1 MISPV
6 LGVILLAYPCV
17 SVTVNM
23 TGGNLTVVTL
33 PVPAIPPTSSLALT
47 ISGGNGLLQVSS
59 SFQGV
64 LSSWKIQLAGAAN
77 HSRPLCST
85 TNPLTSAGVVFESS
99 TLFLSLLSSTPFT
112 QQVVLNVEER
122 PNFLLHLGQKVE
134 FPSGQHSAFLFH
146 TLEDAEWNGDQ
157 YMISIENPGGRCLE
171 VGISKPSCPFRDD
184 PVKVRNSDVWAR
196 VLTKGLFPV
205 RALDFMES
213 MSILIIPADNQRDC
227 FYDPDFLTYKQ
238 DDKQQVTI
246 TVRKVTSDYATP
258 TAYLLGALFIISI
271 PTVASLILFWIR
283 KHQKEEEVEVEPED
297 EVVCA
302 SAAHDLNNVCL
313 NSAHDLDQVDATVE
327 ADGRN
332 IVRRKSTQVLPEL
345 LRHFLSNP
353 LHRYLRSDAYYHVV
367 PLLVVFYSIPSF
379 QLVFLTVEGNS
390 EACYFNYGC
399 AKPWWIFKAFN
410 HIFSNLG
417 YIWFGLCFMLLVWIK
432 SRYFKEQPAWQQG
445 KKKRGLPQ
453 QYGLYYAM
461 GLATVAQGL
470 LSATFHICPSNM
482 SLQFDTTMMYLIMT
496 LAMVKIY
503 QFRHPDTTV
512 NAFVCLYL
520 LALALIFEVRLPIH
534 QSSVITSL
542 LQAISVHLMG
552 FSRTTVSIFT
562 AFFCIL
568 YLIFVFW
575 LGNAFYLNKQSQR
588 FKVCVF
594 KNQQKVFQNLL
605 SEPECTGLLLLLG
618 DHVAQCHRHLLVRCR

>member
-1 MISPV
+1 MISPVV

-17 SVTVNM
+17 SVTVNLM
-23 TGGNLTVVTL
+23 GGNLTVVTL
-33 PVPAIPPTSSLALT
+33 PVPPIPPTSSLALT
-47 ISGGNGLLQVSS
+47 VGGGAGKLQVSS

-64 LSSWKIQLAGAAN
+64 LSSWSVKLAGATN

-85 TNPLTSAGVVFESS
+85 SNPLTSAGVVLESS
-99 TLFLSLLSSTPFT
+99 TLFLSLLSETPFS
-112 QQVVLNVEER
+112 QQVMFSIEER
-122 PNFLLHLGQKVE
+122 PNYLLHLGQEVK
-134 FPSGQHSAFLFH
+134 FPSGQHSAFLFN
-146 TLEDAEWNGDQ
+146 TLEDAGWNGDQ
-157 YMISIENPGGRCLE
+157 YMISIDNPGGRCLE

-184 PVKVRNSDVWAR
+184 PVRVRNSDIWAR

-213 MSILIIPADNQRDC
+213 MSILIIPAENQRDC
-227 FYDPDFLTYKQ
+227 FYDPDVLAYKQ
-238 DDKQQVTI
+238 DDTVTI
-246 TVRKVTSDYATP
+246 SVRKVGADYATP

-271 PTVASLILFWIR
+271 PTVALLILFWIR
-283 KHQKEEEVEVEPED
+283 KHQKEEEVELEPED
-297 EVVCA
+297 VC
-302 SAAHDLNNVCL
+302 SSPAHDLNNVCL
-313 NSAHDLDQVDATVE
+313 NSAHDLDQVDATVD

-332 IVRRKSTQVLPEL
+332 SLRRRSTQILPEL
-345 LRHFLSNP
+345 LRHFLSDP

-367 PLLVVFYSIPSF
+367 PLLVVFYCIPSF
-379 QLVFLTVEGNS
+379 QLVFLTVESNS
-390 EACYFNYGC
+390 EACYFNFGC
-399 AKPWWIFKAFN
+399 ARPWWIFKAFN

-432 SRYFKEQPAWQQG
+432 SRYFKERPAWQHG

-470 LSATFHICPSNM
+470 LSATFHICPSNL

-520 LALALIFEVRLPIH
+520 LALALIFEVSNTQPYIP
-534 QSSVITSL
+534 SNIITSF

-562 AFFCIL
+562 AFFCIF
-568 YLIFVFW
+568 YLVFVIW

-588 FKVCVF
+588 FKVRF
-594 KNQQKVFQNLL
+594 LKNQQRAFMLMF
-605 SEPECTGLLLLLG
+605 
-618 DHVAQCHRHLLVRCR
+618 